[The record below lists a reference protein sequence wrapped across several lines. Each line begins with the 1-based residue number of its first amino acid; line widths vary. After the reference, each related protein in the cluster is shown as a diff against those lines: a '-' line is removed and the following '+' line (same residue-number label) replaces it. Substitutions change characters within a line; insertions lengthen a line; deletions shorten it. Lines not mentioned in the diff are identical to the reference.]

1 MILARLI
8 LSDGTDFMTNTIGY
22 ESEFHFA
29 QANLGA
35 DFADDVRIVA
45 IEFSEL

>member
-8 LSDGTDFMTNTIGY
+8 LSDGSDFMTNTTGY
-22 ESEFHFA
+22 ENEFHFA
-29 QANLGA
+29 QYNLGT
-35 DFADDVRIVA
+35 DFGFGAKVIA